1 MKNTFRDNRLKT
13 KLKHITWNRPAP
25 KLPTCS
31 TKKQQ
36 LIPLLLRFKA
46 RYSSASDEQSHLS
59 YHNKQCR

>member
-1 MKNTFRDNRLKT
+1 MKNTFRDNSLKT
-13 KLKHITWNRPAP
+13 KLKPPNYQLVPP
-25 KLPTCS
+25 N
-31 TKKQQ
+31 KQQ